1 MIRFLVDMMFL
12 EEPHMSITTCTQR
25 EDIEHSLTQSDS
37 HTERVTLHQKDRGT
51 LTAGMSILFS
61 SK

>member
-25 EDIEHSLTQSDS
+25 EEIEHSLT
-37 HTERVTLHQKDRGT
+37 ER
-51 LTAGMSILFS
+51 
-61 SK
+61 